1 MGDNLD
7 TLKDTLLRQANSIYK
22 DEELTFNIFEADS
35 KVLKY
40 ANLFIK
46 EDTKKEKKKKEKLKE
61 KVQVQIAEQELKEI
75 KFKS

>member
-46 EDTKKEKKKKEKLKE
+46 EDSKKEKKKKKRLKE
-61 KVQVQIAEQELKEI
+61 KVQIEIAEQELEKV
-75 KFKS
+75 KYKS